1 MKKTNYRK
9 SNIESLEARIA
20 PATLVTYPKPA
31 DAEWIPLPLGT
42 PVQLFAGQGLSTLGD
57 KKGSYLLFVEQGSVI
72 VFTQDYDGDD
82 TFDSNEIT
90 GIAAGDGLR
99 LISFVD
105 IHGDIVTNLKETTII
120 DGVGNPRKILTLSDS
135 DNNPSND
142 SQGLQGDG
150 RVLLNNTI
158 EKVELRSLALTDLV
172 DQNNDGLV
180 TVFDLA
186 LRQPPKSTFSVY
198 GSIYAGRGF
207 GADDGG
213 LLFNPTADGRNVE
226 TDYLPMV
233 GAIRVGTA
241 VNGQFYSFGVSGEY
255 RVGTLQIG
263 DNLSGVMAPFVP
275 AVGAAGGGINT
286 VKNLD
291 NQSPFDIGML
301 VAGNG
306 GTGGS
311 GGNVQNVTMF
321 SDDTGGY
328 QIIAGNG
335 GTGRSGGDGGS
346 IINFSDLGSVTGLVV
361 LSGGDGGTGTIG
373 NGGTSG
379 DSSFSTLNLK
389 GNVHVN
395 MGDGGN
401 GFTNGGNGASLATGV
416 FTEPDVLMTRTLNG
430 WGTTHIP
437 DTSSGGYN
445 ARLGVT
451 AGLDFNGDG
460 EGDLFYATSDASQI
474 VVLVSDPRNDL
485 TEPDDAGF
493 LTFTP
498 EGKAILPGSIPDGLP
513 TQGLYLNGP
522 RNAKALSAGD
532 VNGDGHPDIVAA
544 SRDFGGTGDLMVFL
558 AKFEDLNNDGIITG
572 DEDLNK
578 SGTGIVD
585 PADPLNRSNKPGYA
599 ADDFVGF
606 YAPRHS
612 TIPYLRGND
621 PVFGLLGPVS
631 VSDDDKEFGVNDLT
645 IGDFNGDGK
654 PEIAV
659 GTQNLA
665 IFMQPDFELNPVSGV
680 SEYTGQFFYDYGRK
694 TVKVDGVNYAADLRI
709 SAVYMPFYQ
718 EFPGAMNVPNHD
730 VPVVLEATTLT
741 SVGGTFDVL
750 LASSWS
756 AQFVT
761 TIQWTD
767 AERFSPISPRTPA
780 QIGFFNLGDV
790 DLNRAVPPVQRA
802 DFHLYDFTTVDF
814 GGDGIMDVAAISL
827 DFGNHSGFMN
837 GSLGTGTGSG
847 LPGSGAGS
855 QAGNY
860 YEAPPG
866 HRTLYTIRAGD
877 IEGDGLDDVIMSHE
891 IGGVY
896 VEWAPGANSAR
907 AGSIFEFPFR
917 RFTSVN
923 DITTNEGNNGGN
935 ETNHAFADPFYEA
948 VNYGTAQNE
957 TPTTR
962 FAFGM
967 SDAYAA
973 EQERPFDGQIE
984 FLSLLAF
991 PDPVQHAEKKY
1002 IEYSLNIAG
1011 GDGGQALVGKGGIGG
1026 SIGGASKLVNALD
1039 PLTGTPLI
1047 DPFSGLPIVQLDG
1060 ALDITPSVTVQI
1072 QAGRGG
1078 AGFSLGGRG
1087 GSILGVSI
1095 SDSDKNLFLDHRLN
1109 AGDGGRGVFGT
1120 GGAGGSLISNSIF
1133 GGVEFMAGDGGVGK
1147 TGGAG
1152 GSVVGSGASYDA
1164 YQASVAVIAGNG
1176 GNGITAGGNGGTIT
1190 GFHARIPDPRNGG
1203 EPTTTAGAG
1212 LMDHYLFIQA
1222 GDGGTAVTG
1231 RGGNGGSV
1239 VNSSPL
1245 IGIQLMGELIV
1256 YAGNGGLGNSGG
1268 NGGSITN
1275 FSIFP
1280 DGSNNSY
1287 MPKFVTLLAGIGG
1300 DAFTGKGGNG
1310 GGLSDL
1316 GVLGLAS
1323 ETFTTSDI
1331 QSIYGVYQT
1340 ASRFHFN
1347 RLIAGAAG
1355 SSAGNNGGIGGS
1367 VSNIIAF
1374 SPLGSFAFVGGAG
1387 GDGFRQ
1393 GGVGGAVF
1401 NIRVDFGASS
1411 ISKALL
1417 AAGAG
1422 GDAGSFI
1429 ANLGDIT
1436 PNQAQNAFGGKI
1448 GKGGNGGSVTGIKQK
1463 GGLDSHMD
1471 IIAGDGGSTIH
1482 YGTVLDKKGFVGVGG
1497 SVKNIDL
1504 ASSLG
1509 NMSAAVAVKSYNDV
1523 LNGES
1528 FAQFVQTSLIDEATP
1543 IFPALLDDG
1552 LGNVGVIV
1560 GAAGRNKSYIIYPDN
1575 APTIYRSVP
1584 SKTGVNGSLEF
1595 VFAKNLM
1602 AAVAGSVDRIASIQS
1617 YKAVTISNPGGTG
1630 SDKNAKIVQVPGFPP
1645 QLVEDFA
1652 DAFGT
1657 PTTSHE
1663 PVLEGIFVDGA
1674 IVAKKFLTASGKKDA
1689 PPLNGYIR

>member
-20 PATLVTYPKPA
+20 PATLVTYPKPV
-31 DAEWIPLPLGT
+31 DAEWIPLALGT

-57 KKGSYLLFVEQGSVI
+57 KKGSYLLFVEQGSAI

-105 IHGDIVTNLKETTII
+105 IHGDIVTNLKETTFTEVRA
-120 DGVGNPRKILTLSDS
+120 GVIFTKKILTLSDS

-150 RVLLNNTI
+150 RVLFNNTI
-158 EKVELRSLALTDLV
+158 DKVELRSLTVADLV
-172 DQNNDGLV
+172 DQDGNGVVND
-180 TVFDLA
+180 FDVS

-241 VNGQFYSFGVSGEY
+241 VNGQYYSFGVSGEY
-255 RVGTLQIG
+255 RVGNLLIG
-263 DNLSGVMAPFVP
+263 DNLSGLIAPFVP
-275 AVGAAGGGINT
+275 AVGASGASINT

-291 NQSPFDIGML
+291 GQSPFDIGTL

-306 GTGGS
+306 GTGGP
-311 GGNVQNVTMF
+311 GGNVLNVTMF

-328 QIIAGNG
+328 QIFAGNG

-361 LSGGDGGTGTIG
+361 LNGGDGGTGTIG
-373 NGGTSG
+373 NGGSSG
-379 DSSFSTLNLK
+379 DSVFATLNLK

-401 GFTNGGNGASLATGV
+401 GFANGGNGASLATGV
-416 FTEPDVLMTRTLNG
+416 FTEPDVLMTKTLNG

-437 DTSSGGYN
+437 NTSSGGYN

-474 VVLVSDPRNDL
+474 VVLVSDPRSDL
-485 TEPDDAGF
+485 EPDDTGF

-498 EGKAILPGSIPDGLP
+498 DGKAIQGLNPPDGLP
-513 TQGLYLNGP
+513 SQGIYLNGP

-558 AKFEDLNNDGIITG
+558 AKFEDLNNDGIITA
-572 DEDLNK
+572 DEDLNG
-578 SGTGIVD
+578 SGTGIVN
-585 PADPLNRSNKPGYA
+585 PADPLNKANTPGFA
-599 ADDFVGF
+599 PNDFLGF
-606 YAPRHS
+606 HAPRHS

-621 PVFGLLGPVS
+621 PIFGLLGPVS
-631 VSDDDKEFGVNDLT
+631 VSADDKEFGVNDLA

-665 IFMQPDFELNPVSGV
+665 IFLQPDFELNPVSGV
-680 SEYTGQFFYDYGRK
+680 NEYTGQFFYDYGRK
-694 TVKVDGVNYAADLRI
+694 TVKVDGVTFASDLRI
-709 SAVYMPFYQ
+709 SAVYVAYYL

-730 VPVVLEATTLT
+730 VPVVLEATTLNSIGNT
-741 SVGGTFDVL
+741 YDVL

-756 AQFVT
+756 ADIVT

-767 AERFSPISPRTPA
+767 AERFSPLVPRTPIE
-780 QIGFFNLGDV
+780 IGFFDLGVV
-790 DLNRAVPPVQRA
+790 DLNRAVPPVQLA
-802 DFHLYDFTTVDF
+802 PFHLYDFTTVDF
-814 GGDGIMDVAAISL
+814 GGDGVMDVAAISL

-837 GSLGTGTGSG
+837 GSLGTGFGSG
-847 LPGSGAGS
+847 LPGSGGGS

-860 YEAPPG
+860 FEAPPG

-877 IEGDGLDDVIMSHE
+877 VDGDGLDDVVMSHE

-896 VEWAPGANSAR
+896 VRWAPGPNSAAR
-907 AGSIFEFPFR
+907 VYEFPFVR
-917 RFTSVN
+917 ATSVN
-923 DITTNEGNNGGN
+923 GITTNDGNNGGN

-957 TPTTR
+957 LPTTR

-967 SDAYAA
+967 SDAYAP
-973 EQERPFDGQIE
+973 EQDRPFDGQIE
-984 FLSLLAF
+984 FLSSLAF
-991 PDPVQHAEKKY
+991 PDPVQHATKKY

-1011 GDGGQALVGKGGIGG
+1011 GDGGRALVGKGGSGG
-1026 SIGGASKLVNALD
+1026 SIGGASTLVNAVD
-1039 PLTGTPLI
+1039 PVTGAPVI
-1047 DPFSGLPIVQLDG
+1047 DPFSGLPVVLLDG
-1060 ALDITPSVTVQI
+1060 ALDITPSVTVRI

-1078 AGFSLGGRG
+1078 DGFSSGGKG
-1087 GSILGVSI
+1087 GFIAGVVVN
-1095 SDSDKNLFLDHRLN
+1095 DSGKNLFLDHN
-1109 AGDGGRGVFGT
+1109 FHAGDGGRGVFGT
-1120 GGAGGSLISNSIF
+1120 GGAGGSLISNSAF
-1133 GGVEFMAGDGGVGK
+1133 GGVEFFAGNGGDGRS
-1147 TGGAG
+1147 GGGG
-1152 GSVVGSGASYDA
+1152 GSVVGSRASYDA
-1164 YQASVAVIAGNG
+1164 YQSSVAVVAGNG
-1176 GNGITAGGNGGTIT
+1176 GLGITAGGNGGSIS
-1190 GFHARIPDPRNGG
+1190 GFRARIPDPRNGG
-1203 EPTTTAGAG
+1203 EPTTTAGSG
-1212 LMDHYLFIQA
+1212 LMEHYLFLEA
-1222 GDGGTAVTG
+1222 GDGGSAVTG
-1231 RGGNGGSV
+1231 KGGNGGSV

-1256 YAGNGGLGNSGG
+1256 YAGDGGIGNSGG

-1275 FSIFP
+1275 FAIFP
-1280 DGSNNSY
+1280 DGSNNNY

-1310 GGLSDL
+1310 GGLTNL
-1316 GVLGLAS
+1316 NVVGLAS

-1331 QSIYGVYQT
+1331 QSIYGIYQT

-1355 SSAGNNGGIGGS
+1355 SSAGNNGGAGGV
-1367 VSNIIAF
+1367 VSNIVAF
-1374 SPLGSFAFVGGAG
+1374 SPLGSYAFVGGAG

-1393 GGVGGAVF
+1393 GGVGGAVS

-1422 GDAGSFI
+1422 GDATSFI
-1429 ANLGDIT
+1429 ANPGDGT
-1436 PNQAQNAFGGKI
+1436 PNQFQNAFGGKI
-1448 GKGGNGGSVTGIKQK
+1448 GKGGAGGSVNGVTQK

-1497 SVKNIDL
+1497 SIKNVDL

-1509 NMSAAVAVKSYNDV
+1509 NKSAAVAIKSYNDV

-1528 FAQFVQTSLIDEATP
+1528 FAQFVQTSLVDEATLV
-1543 IFPALLDDG
+1543 FPALLDDG
-1552 LGNVGVIV
+1552 LGNVGVVV
-1560 GAAGRNKSYIIYPDN
+1560 GAAGRNKSYVLDPDN
-1575 APTIYRSVP
+1575 NPTIYRSVP
-1584 SKTGVNGSLEF
+1584 SKTGINGSLEY
-1595 VFAKNLM
+1595 VFAKNLV

-1617 YKAVTISNPGGTG
+1617 YRAVTISSETG
-1630 SDKNAKIVQVPGFPP
+1630 AIKNAKLVQVPGGLPT
-1645 QLVEDFA
+1645 LVDDFA
-1652 DAFGT
+1652 DAFGNA
-1657 PTTSHE
+1657 TTSHE
-1663 PVLEGIFVDGA
+1663 PVLEGILVDGA
-1674 IVAKKFLTASGKKDA
+1674 IVAKKYLNAPGTKIA